1 MSEIVTKTW
10 GPGDNYG
17 PQDLNRVEQNTQIVA
32 DLLESA
38 GYKPELEPI
47 KTDRDESGYEFS
59 DSLSRVERN
68 IDSLAKALFEPPGY
82 QQPKE
87 WAPGM
92 AHNYDDVNRLER
104 NLELLNEWG
113 GLVIANFKRCGTFTC
128 GEDGDIY

>member
-1 MSEIVTKTW
+1 MNEIVVKNW
-10 GPGDNYG
+10 GPDDDYG
-17 PQDLNRVEQNTQIVA
+17 PQELNRVEQNTQIVA

-68 IDSLAKALFEPPGY
+68 IDSLAKAFFEPPGY

-92 AHNYDDVNRLER
+92 VHNYNDANRLEN
-104 NLELLNEWG
+104 NLKLIYEW
-113 GLVIANFKRCGTFTC
+113 VCRVKENYRYCGTFTC

>member
-1 MSEIVTKTW
+1 MNEIVTKNW
-10 GPGDNYG
+10 GPDDDYG
-17 PQDLNRVEQNTQIVA
+17 PQELNRVEQNTQAVA
-32 DLLESA
+32 ALLESA

-59 DSLSRVERN
+59 DSLNRVENN
-68 IDSLAKALFEPPGY
+68 IDALVQGFIEPPGY

-92 AHNYDDVNRLER
+92 GHNYLDANRLER
-104 NLELLNEWG
+104 NLELICLWAM
-113 GLVIANFKRCGTFTC
+113 LTVSNFKYCGTFYC